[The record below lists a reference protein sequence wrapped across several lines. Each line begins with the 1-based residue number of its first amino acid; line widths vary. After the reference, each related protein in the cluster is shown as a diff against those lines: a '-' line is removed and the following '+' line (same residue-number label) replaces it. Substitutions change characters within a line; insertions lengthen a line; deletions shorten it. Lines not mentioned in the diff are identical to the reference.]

1 MASFRG
7 HLAFSASLGAAYGA
21 LSYWQLGLDWGTA
34 ALCAGI
40 TAVGGMLP
48 DLDSD
53 SGVPVREMFG
63 LAGVFIP
70 LILLRRFVQ
79 TGWDVERILVLLGV
93 TFVRIRYGL
102 AFVFKRLTVHRGMF
116 HSIPGMLIAGIA
128 TFLMY
133 KTDSLRPR
141 LFISAGVTIGFFSH
155 LLLDEIC
162 AVDFRGLKPKLNQ
175 FAGSAL
181 KFGSKSYWATG
192 LTYLTLL
199 VLCGLVVLDVTPSA
213 PARQNEQAM
222 QPPAVSMPPQGK

>member
-7 HLAFSASLGAAYGA
+7 HLAFSATLGITYGA

-34 ALCAGI
+34 ALATAI

-63 LAGVFIP
+63 LAAIFVP
-70 LILLRRFVQ
+70 LILLRRFARA
-79 TGWDVERILVLLGV
+79 GLEVEQILVLLAA
-93 TFVRIRYGL
+93 TFVVIRYGAAWL
-102 AFVFKRLTVHRGMF
+102 FKRLTVHRGMF
-116 HSIPGMLIAGIA
+116 HSIPAMLLAGLA

-133 KTDSLRPR
+133 KTDSIRPR
-141 LFISAGVTIGFFSH
+141 LFLAVGITIGFFSH

-181 KFGSKSYWATG
+181 KFASKSYWATG
-192 LTYLTLL
+192 ITYLLL
-199 VLCGLVVLDVTPSA
+199 ALAAGLVVLDVKPETTPQST
-213 PARQNEQAM
+213 EQAM
-222 QPPAVSMPPQGK
+222 QPPPVKIPVQTK